1 MREKDNN
8 ENIVLITYEV
18 TGVNDLFVRLGNVN
32 GKKTIKTGPSD
43 NSDRNTLQGI
53 TKLE

>member
-32 GKKTIKTGPSD
+32 GKKTLKQVHLTTVTG
-43 NSDRNTLQGI
+43 TLCRVLQN
-53 TKLE
+53 